1 MRCII
6 LGGKIKSAEKKAIHH
21 QSKKQDMP
29 TRRLVN
35 PSSIPKKQKNKN
47 RTSQK
52 EGQRIHHQTKSLI
65 PVAFSNSCPW
75 AIT

>member
-29 TRRLVN
+29 KRRLVN
-35 PSSIPKKQKNKN
+35 PSSIPKTKQKQNIPKRRPKNPSSNK
-47 RTSQK
+47 K
-52 EGQRIHHQTKSLI
+52 
-65 PVAFSNSCPW
+65 F
-75 AIT
+75 